1 MTMSSWTTAILRCLS
16 LAGHARA
23 VEVLARPSGGL
34 ECIARAPRKFAG
46 RLEEDERYRI
56 SAPPENAARLM
67 EEFSRLDV
75 RPLLA
80 DIQVP

>member
-1 MTMSSWTTAILRCLS
+1 MLC
-16 LAGHARA
+16 AGATKICRA
-23 VEVLARPSGGL
+23 SGGRRS
-34 ECIARAPRKFAG
+34 C
-46 RLEEDERYRI
+46 RI